1 MQVRTC
7 ALLGAETSYCAS
19 ARVRSFALYSQCAR
33 WLLCY
38 DLSGHYLPSVG
49 YRVLEGNRDRRE
61 PKINLQAIAIGNGL
75 VNPKVQY
82 AEYLP
87 FITVQD
93 KLPQSSLDWMAA
105 GLPLCMDAISKCN
118 PDNTTSLTDCLMAT
132 ATCNLF
138 ELIPF
143 QFSGL
148 NVYDVREVRHTHAP
162 DANVCYTSVHGK
174 TCVPHKS
181 SKASVGTGDV
191 PVPCGGDRGRAWS

>member
-1 MQVRTC
+1 MEIADNVYQFLQGFLEQNPKFRAAPFFLT
-7 ALLGAETSYCAS
+7 GESYA
-19 ARVRSFALYSQCAR
+19 
-33 WLLCY
+33 
-38 DLSGHYLPSVG
+38 GHYLPSVG
-49 YRVLEGNRDRRE
+49 YRVLEGNRDPRE

-148 NVYDVREVRHTHAP
+148 NVYDVREVSRT
-162 DANVCYTSVHGK
+162 
-174 TCVPHKS
+174 
-181 SKASVGTGDV
+181 
-191 PVPCGGDRGRAWS
+191 RART